1 MNASINI
8 LKGETNISL
17 LVRLTIFSAARSD
30 SVLWH
35 ENMFSIDILQGRSR
49 RRSSMLFYNT
59 E

>member
-30 SVLWH
+30 SVL
-35 ENMFSIDILQGRSR
+35 
-49 RRSSMLFYNT
+49 
-59 E
+59 